1 MAGTKIGG
9 LKAKAKNLAKN
20 PNFYAEI
27 GAKGGR
33 NGTTGG
39 FAALRFCDCE
49 LTSVLGEHHKAQCAG
64 YKGGTISRRKPKNA
78 QEE

>member
-20 PNFYAEI
+20 PNFYKEI
-27 GAKGGR
+27 GHRGGS

-39 FAALRFCDCE
+39 FASE
-49 LTSVLGEHHKAQCAG
+49 LTDKNGLTGQDRAKIFGA
-64 YKGGTISRRKPKNA
+64 KGGRTSRRKKV
-78 QEE
+78 